1 MWTGRSQ
8 IADCRLVNRSS
19 APEKVRLLGGEC
31 MALFEG
37 NERKAFE
44 QKMKSEGRLP
54 PGQSLTLKWPVLH
67 YGSVPR
73 FDPERWDFVVSG
85 LVESPVRWNW
95 REFNSLP
102 TVTTHSDFHCVTR
115 WSRFD
120 NDWKGVSFREVLRR
134 VNAKPAATY
143 VLVHAE
149 QGFTANVPLAD
160 LDRDNVLFATHHD
173 GEPLSAD
180 HGYPLRLIVPH
191 LYAWKSVKWVRGIEF
206 LERDRPGFWEQN
218 GYHMYGDPFKE
229 QRFDTD

>member
-1 MWTGRSQ
+1 MR
-8 IADCRLVNRSS
+8 
-19 APEKVRLLGGEC
+19 EKAGFACLARREC

-37 NERKAFE
+37 NERKVLE

-85 LVESPVRWNW
+85 LVENPVRWNW
-95 REFNSLP
+95 KEFNSLP

-134 VNAKPAATY
+134 VNPKPAAKY
-143 VLVHAE
+143 VLVLAE

-173 GEPLSAD
+173 GEPLRAD

-191 LYAWKSVKWVRGIEF
+191 LYAWKSVKWVRGLEF
-206 LERDRPGFWEQN
+206 LEQDRPGFWEQN